1 MMRVILSLTHTV
13 KIGLVD
19 GFPGPR
25 MCLLALGLLG
35 SALVKLHSAPFPSYL
50 ALRIGFR
57 HLQTCFGCLISTF
70 AMSLRELLSEISTP
84 QLIALAFCFI
94 SPNLRYPH

>member
-1 MMRVILSLTHTV
+1 MM
-13 KIGLVD
+13 IGLVD
-19 GFPGPR
+19 DFIGYR
-25 MCLLALGLLG
+25 KSLLGLGLLG

-50 ALRIGFR
+50 VLGIWFQS
-57 HLQTCFGCLISTF
+57 LQTCFGCLISTF